1 MKKGLLIAGMALMFV
16 ACGAKKENQEEAAVA
31 VEATAN
37 NTVAVKAGES
47 QVSWKGYKVTGQHE
61 GTIALTEGSLSF
73 ADQVLTGGSFT
84 VDMTSLVATDLD
96 GEMKGKLE
104 GHLKSD
110 DFFGTETHQT
120 AQLVITQV
128 GVDAAGGYQVT
139 GDLTIK
145 GITQPVSFPMTV
157 AANTATASLKIDR
170 TLYDIRY
177 GSNNFFENL
186 GDKAINNEFDLEVT
200 LQF

>member
-1 MKKGLLIAGMALMFV
+1 MKKGLLLAGIAVMFV

-31 VEATAN
+31 VEATTN
-37 NTVAVKAGES
+37 NTVAVKAAVS
-47 QVSWKGYKVTGQHE
+47 QVFWKGYKVTGQHE
-61 GTIALTEGSLSF
+61 GTIALTEGNLTF

-110 DFFGTETHQT
+110 DFFGTEAHPT

-145 GITQPVSFPMTV
+145 GITQPVSFPMTI
-157 AANTATASLKIDR
+157 AENTAKASLKIDR

>member
-110 DFFGTETHQT
+110 DFFGTETHPT

-157 AANTATASLKIDR
+157 AENTATASLKIDR

>member
-110 DFFGTETHQT
+110 DFFGTETHPT

-170 TLYDIRY
+170 TLHDIRY

>member
-37 NTVAVKAGES
+37 NTVAVKSGES
-47 QVSWKGYKVTGQHE
+47 QVLWKGYKVTGQHE

-110 DFFGTETHQT
+110 DFFGTETHPT

>member
-110 DFFGTETHQT
+110 DFFGTETHPT

>member
-110 DFFGTETHQT
+110 DFFGTETHPT

-139 GDLTIK
+139 GDLSIK